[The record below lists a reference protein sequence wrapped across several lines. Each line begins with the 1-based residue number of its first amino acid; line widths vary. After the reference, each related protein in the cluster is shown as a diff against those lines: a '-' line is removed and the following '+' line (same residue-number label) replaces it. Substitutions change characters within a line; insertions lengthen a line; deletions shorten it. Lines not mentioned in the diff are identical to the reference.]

1 MRPAK
6 PDIFP
11 FANSGPLKNWW
22 TQSEEFLVL
31 GEWEGEDL
39 GPPETSTPFLYQI
52 LSTCLCGG
60 SFLLM
65 MMHTQPM
72 MGSLLLFETVSDNR
86 YCAPVVYVVPMPSDW
101 VPPSLGSFPS
111 LGYAVAGGLSRFSHS
126 WASFHQPKLLR
137 KWGWLPLKWSSL
149 LLNMGYDAIF

>member
-1 MRPAK
+1 MPDLGPLSPRCTAASEQETVAGVRPAK

-60 SFLLM
+60 SFFTNDDAYPTNDGIPPALR
-65 MMHTQPM
+65 
-72 MGSLLLFETVSDNR
+72 NR
-86 YCAPVVYVVPMPSDW
+86 
-101 VPPSLGSFPS
+101 
-111 LGYAVAGGLSRFSHS
+111 SR
-126 WASFHQPKLLR
+126 
-137 KWGWLPLKWSSL
+137 
-149 LLNMGYDAIF
+149 